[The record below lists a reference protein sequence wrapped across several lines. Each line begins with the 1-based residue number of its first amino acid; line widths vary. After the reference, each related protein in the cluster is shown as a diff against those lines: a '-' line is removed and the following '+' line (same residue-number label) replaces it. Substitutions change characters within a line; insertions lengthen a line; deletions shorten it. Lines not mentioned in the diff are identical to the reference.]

1 VFVVLLIFPCT
12 GVLGGPEGSLV
23 FGDGSNVCA
32 HPANTEVYIGM
43 PEISLSI
50 YIYIYIEREMHV
62 NMMRE
67 RERES
72 ERMGERER
80 DVYGVRKYVSPHIYI
95 QYILFDPCSTT
106 YFDTV

>member
-1 VFVVLLIFPCT
+1 MFVVLLIFPCT

-32 HPANTEVYIGM
+32 HPANTEVYIG
-43 PEISLSI
+43 
-50 YIYIYIEREMHV
+50 

-67 RERES
+67 RGKARGWER
-72 ERMGERER
+72 ERER

-95 QYILFDPCSTT
+95 QYILFDHCSTT

>member
-43 PEISLSI
+43 LEISLS
-50 YIYIYIEREMHV
+50 IYIEREMHV

-80 DVYGVRKYVSPHIYI
+80 DVYGVRKCFTTHIYPVHP
-95 QYILFDPCSTT
+95 F
-106 YFDTV
+106 